1 MRQMMAQYKR
11 QGVQQIA
18 ILVAE
23 GQSNIDPTRTI
34 PEAEAAQR
42 DNIDI
47 FYVGALRLYL

>member
-1 MRQMMAQYKR
+1 MRQMIAQYR
-11 QGVQQIA
+11 RPGVQQLA
-18 ILVAE
+18 ILVTE

-47 FYVGALRLYL
+47 LFVGALRLYL